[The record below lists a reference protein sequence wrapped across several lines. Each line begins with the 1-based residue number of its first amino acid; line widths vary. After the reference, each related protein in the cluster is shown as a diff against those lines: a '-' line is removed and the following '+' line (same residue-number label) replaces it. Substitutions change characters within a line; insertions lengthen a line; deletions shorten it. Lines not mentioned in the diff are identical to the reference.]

1 MIIHKKRRFLA
12 ALLIA
17 SLAVTHFQ
25 AVNASTMSKAKNAK
39 EEAENNLNETS
50 RQIEAI
56 EKQQAAL
63 RGEINE
69 KDAELVNL
77 LINIGILEDELEAK
91 NIQLEQVKTDLADA
105 QETEAEQYASMKKRI
120 QFMYEKGDT
129 AMIEALLGSSSMSD
143 FLNRVEYVS
152 DVYQYDRELLTQ
164 YETTVQQVS
173 DLKVSVENEK
183 SELEAMQ
190 EEYAQQQ
197 ASLETVLAQKRSQ
210 MGDYDNQLATAQAA
224 AEAYRQTIA
233 VQNQIIQEEERRLRE
248 EEERRQREA
257 AEAAARAQAQAQAQA
272 NQNNNGTTNTAGSSG
287 GSSGNSGSNNSG
299 NGSSGSSTANS
310 GGSGNNSGNSG
321 ETGGGA
327 NPGYS
332 TGVSGSAVVS
342 YACQFVGN
350 PYVWGGTSLTNG
362 ADCSGFVMS
371 VFAHFGISLP
381 HSSAAMQGCG
391 QAVSYANA
399 QPGDLIC
406 YSGHVGIY
414 MGGGSIVHAQ
424 STAVG
429 ITTSSATYRT
439 IVAVRR
445 VL

>member
-1 MIIHKKRRFLA
+1 MKLQTKKRVWSAVLVA
-12 ALLIA
+12 AL
-17 SLAVTHFQ
+17 AVANFQ
-25 AVNASTMSKAKNAK
+25 AVDASTMSKAKDAK
-39 EEAENNLNETS
+39 KQAEQELNEAN
-50 RQIEAI
+50 RQIEEI
-56 EKQQAAL
+56 EQQKSQL
-63 RGEINE
+63 QGEIDE

-77 LINIGILEDELEAK
+77 LVNIGILEDELKDK
-91 NIQLEQVKTDLADA
+91 NVQLEQVKEDLAA
-105 QETEAEQYASMKKRI
+105 AEQTEEKQYASMKKRI
-120 QFMYEKGDT
+120 QFMYERGDT
-129 AMIEALLGSSSMSD
+129 AMVEALLGSADMSD

-152 DVYQYDRELLTQ
+152 EVYEYDRNLLTQ
-164 YETTVQQVS
+164 YQTTVQQVA
-173 DLKVSVENEK
+173 DLKISVETEK

-190 EEYAQQQ
+190 EEYALQQD
-197 ASLETVLAQKRSQ
+197 SLEHVLADKRAK
-210 MGDYDNQLATAQAA
+210 MGDYDNQMVTAQAA
-224 AEAYRQTIA
+224 AEEFRQTIIA
-233 VQNQIIQEEERRLRE
+233 QNQIIQEEERRIRE
-248 EEERRQREA
+248 EEERRLREA
-257 AEAAARAQAQAQAQA
+257 AEAEARARAA
-272 NQNNNGTTNTAGSSG
+272 QNNAGGNTGGGSG
-287 GSSGNSGSNNSG
+287 GDNASG
-299 NGSSGSSTANS
+299 NGAGGTSTGT
-310 GGSGNNSGNSG
+310 GGAAD
-321 ETGGGA
+321 GGGA

-332 TGVSGSAVVS
+332 TGVSGGAVVS

-391 QAVSYANA
+391 KAVSYANA

-406 YSGHVGIY
+406 YSGHVAIY
-414 MGGGSIVHAQ
+414 MGGGQIVHAQ